1 MELELTFCYKLLGLD
16 TLQMKVGSVW
26 LVTQGMVT
34 VLGEILQKLKVVKL
48 EKYKIHSVLRS
59 LSVYEHSTDFALLK
73 KKVI

>member
-34 VLGEILQKLKVVKL
+34 ILGEILQKLKFVKL
-48 EKYKIHSVLRS
+48 EKYKFIQFSGAFSYRLG
-59 LSVYEHSTDFALLK
+59 
-73 KKVI
+73 

>member
-34 VLGEILQKLKVVKL
+34 ILGEILQKLKVVKL
-48 EKYKIHSVLRS
+48 EKYKFIQFSGAFSYRLG
-59 LSVYEHSTDFALLK
+59 
-73 KKVI
+73 